1 MAIRIDVVVVV
12 IDRWY
17 ENTVF
22 VPFVGMLVG
31 SCFNVCSIVCPSIL
45 PGGGQAE
52 VRVGGGPSGIVYGLQ
67 VPPQALVP
75 APGVGLSH
83 AGGGKVR
90 AGGLPLLGGA
100 CRHRSAPGAAV
111 APAPCFLCEIWAQIW
126 PQAVVEFSAHKRR
139 SKTVF
144 TA

>member
-1 MAIRIDVVVVV
+1 M
-12 IDRWY
+12 
-17 ENTVF
+17 
-22 VPFVGMLVG
+22 GHSL
-31 SCFNVCSIVCPSIL
+31 SCKLLFVCSIVCPISIL

-111 APAPCFLCEIWAQIW
+111 APAPCFLCEIWAQICA
-126 PQAVVEFSAHKRR
+126 QDNAREVGTQKEVENSIYSLKMELWEKKEK
-139 SKTVF
+139 SSPNQGCTY
-144 TA
+144 

>member
-1 MAIRIDVVVVV
+1 M
-12 IDRWY
+12 
-17 ENTVF
+17 
-22 VPFVGMLVG
+22 
-31 SCFNVCSIVCPSIL
+31 

-111 APAPCFLCEIWAQIW
+111 APAPCFLCEIWAQICA
-126 PQAVVEFSAHKRR
+126 QACVEFGTQKEVENSIYSLKMELWEEE
-139 SKTVF
+139 KKI
-144 TA
+144 

>member
-1 MAIRIDVVVVV
+1 M
-12 IDRWY
+12 
-17 ENTVF
+17 
-22 VPFVGMLVG
+22 
-31 SCFNVCSIVCPSIL
+31 CPSNL
-45 PGGGQAE
+45 PGGGQAG
-52 VRVGGGPSGIVYGLQ
+52 VRVGGGPSGVVYGLQ

-111 APAPCFLCEIWAQIW
+111 APAPCFLCEIWAQICA
-126 PQAVVEFSAHKRR
+126 QARVKLGTQKEGENSIYSLKMELWEEKNNNKPNQGYEYCFRPPFVCRP
-139 SKTVF
+139 
-144 TA
+144 

>member
-1 MAIRIDVVVVV
+1 MFAQ
-12 IDRWY
+12 
-17 ENTVF
+17 
-22 VPFVGMLVG
+22 
-31 SCFNVCSIVCPSIL
+31 SCHSIL

-111 APAPCFLCEIWAQIW
+111 APAPCFLCEIWARILNEKTKSAW
-126 PQAVVEFSAHKRR
+126 PHSVHRTPKDYM
-139 SKTVF
+139 VF
-144 TA
+144 LYGKKLE

>member
-1 MAIRIDVVVVV
+1 M
-12 IDRWY
+12 
-17 ENTVF
+17 
-22 VPFVGMLVG
+22 GHSL
-31 SCFNVCSIVCPSIL
+31 SCKLLFMFAQSCPSIL
-45 PGGGQAE
+45 PGGGQAG

-126 PQAVVEFSAHKRR
+126 PQAVVEFGTQKEVENSIYSLKMELWEEE
-139 SKTVF
+139 KKI
-144 TA
+144 

>member
-1 MAIRIDVVVVV
+1 
-12 IDRWY
+12 
-17 ENTVF
+17 
-22 VPFVGMLVG
+22 MLDMFGKWCV
-31 SCFNVCSIVCPSIL
+31 SPACIL

-52 VRVGGGPSGIVYGLQ
+52 VRVGDGPSGIVYGLQ

-126 PQAVVEFSAHKRR
+126 AQGRHTKGGR
-139 SKTVF
+139 KQYL
-144 TA
+144 